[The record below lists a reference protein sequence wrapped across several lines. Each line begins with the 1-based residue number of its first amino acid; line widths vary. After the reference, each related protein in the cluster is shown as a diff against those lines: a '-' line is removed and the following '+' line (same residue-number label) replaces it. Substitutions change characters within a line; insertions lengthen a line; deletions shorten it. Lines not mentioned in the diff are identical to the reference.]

1 MAPLKYLICFSLR
14 QVLLLYLVLFL
25 FTALLLC
32 ASSDSDQQK
41 LETTRFLVRR
51 RMLEVGAYEDPV
63 PKKKS
68 TNLSTKNQTKLT
80 NPGLSTKNQT
90 KPIKTGSLSPK
101 NQTKITKSTNST
113 KATLTTSQSKNQ
125 LKQLNSTS
133 QLKKLNSTSQLK
145 KLNPTSKTSNSTKSI
160 AAPTKK
166 TSDLLKLGS
175 STDKTTKPT
184 STKQTQTLVDK
195 KVSDQE
201 SQKQNKNQKQTNEKK
216 TTQTKKQP
224 SWIEQ
229 DDEDDLVAEFRDLPS
244 KFHQTL
250 IPDLERISMT
260 SKKYLTK
267 ANKDLTKGFK
277 PIVGNKYAPTIAS
290 IVSFAFILIPL
301 LLVSLIF
308 NRIKAYFSIQKILI
322 FIQVYLSIY
331 FTILCL
337 SSLVTGLEPL
347 KFFYATSQSTYVCL
361 MVLQTLGYALYLLL
375 LLMYLILVFSTECG
389 LSSKLLGL
397 VQTLV
402 GCAVGLHC
410 YVAVFHRVV
419 LHQPPKTNWKIHGI
433 YATCF
438 LVICLFAN
446 AERRKKAYL
455 EEGGEEGK
463 KN

>member
-1 MAPLKYLICFSLR
+1 
-14 QVLLLYLVLFL
+14 
-25 FTALLLC
+25 
-32 ASSDSDQQK
+32 
-41 LETTRFLVRR
+41 
-51 RMLEVGAYEDPV
+51 MLEVGAYEDPV

-90 KPIKTGSLSPK
+90 KSIKTGSLSPK

-145 KLNPTSKTSNSTKSI
+145 KLNPTSKTLNSTKSI

-166 TSDLLKLGS
+166 TSDLLKL
-175 STDKTTKPT
+175 
-184 STKQTQTLVDK
+184 
-195 KVSDQE
+195 
-201 SQKQNKNQKQTNEKK
+201 
-216 TTQTKKQP
+216 
-224 SWIEQ
+224 

-277 PIVGNKYAPTIAS
+277 PFVGNKYAPTIAS

-347 KFFYATSQSTYVCL
+347 KFFLRHFTVHIRLLDGSSNPWL
-361 MVLQTLGYALYLLL
+361 RSVLAAA
-375 LLMYLILVFSTECG
+375 VDVSDPG
-389 LSSKLLGL
+389 L
-397 VQTLV
+397 
-402 GCAVGLHC
+402 
-410 YVAVFHRVV
+410 FHRV
-419 LHQPPKTNWKIHGI
+419 W
-433 YATCF
+433 
-438 LVICLFAN
+438 
-446 AERRKKAYL
+446 AELKAVRPGSDP
-455 EEGGEEGK
+455 GGLRSRAALLRGSVS
-463 KN
+463 

>member
-90 KPIKTGSLSPK
+90 KSIKTGSLSPK

-145 KLNPTSKTSNSTKSI
+145 KLNPTSKTLNSTKSI

-184 STKQTQTLVDK
+184 SSKQTQTLVDK

-216 TTQTKKQP
+216 RPLKLKNNQAGLNKMMRMIWLL
-224 SWIEQ
+224 SSEI
-229 DDEDDLVAEFRDLPS
+229 
-244 KFHQTL
+244 FHQ
-250 IPDLERISMT
+250 
-260 SKKYLTK
+260 
-267 ANKDLTKGFK
+267 
-277 PIVGNKYAPTIAS
+277 
-290 IVSFAFILIPL
+290 SF
-301 LLVSLIF
+301 
-308 NRIKAYFSIQKILI
+308 IK
-322 FIQVYLSIY
+322 LSY
-331 FTILCL
+331 
-337 SSLVTGLEPL
+337 
-347 KFFYATSQSTYVCL
+347 
-361 MVLQTLGYALYLLL
+361 QTLRE
-375 LLMYLILVFSTECG
+375 S
-389 LSSKLLGL
+389 
-397 VQTLV
+397 Q
-402 GCAVGLHC
+402 
-410 YVAVFHRVV
+410 
-419 LHQPPKTNWKIHGI
+419 
-433 YATCF
+433 
-438 LVICLFAN
+438 
-446 AERRKKAYL
+446 
-455 EEGGEEGK
+455 
-463 KN
+463 